1 MVVQCGWK
9 NSWYSFYF
17 HSFFIRVIIKKRSR
31 EGIQHQQPQI
41 GLFVSIA
48 KGEIIRFLNY
58 SSRYHLDYL
67 TDGRGSGCGCGC
79 ASPRELICFHS
90 STFNATLC
98 RRRENKIP
106 PRKGLCLSCLKFM
119 LMMCQ
124 WVTFGRFKF
133 INRMGWHK
141 RRKNEWINI
150 TGSKWK
156 RHFRMMVSHSSA
168 GAPQSPCTRQTK
180 PDRGKPWP
188 ITNSVFLKSL
198 PTKTFWHLKWSA
210 MISLSL
216 GIVFLCKWL
225 SIVIFVGH

>member
-1 MVVQCGWK
+1 MRKIGPKQIDTNLIPRHRRGFKLLFAGTTPFCSISSSVHLKVP
-9 NSWYSFYF
+9 SFLLRHGRAMWVKEF
-17 HSFFIRVIIKKRSR
+17 LIFFLFSLVLHSRHYQEKEQAG

-124 WVTFGRFKF
+124 
-133 INRMGWHK
+133 
-141 RRKNEWINI
+141 
-150 TGSKWK
+150 
-156 RHFRMMVSHSSA
+156 
-168 GAPQSPCTRQTK
+168 
-180 PDRGKPWP
+180 
-188 ITNSVFLKSL
+188 
-198 PTKTFWHLKWSA
+198 
-210 MISLSL
+210 
-216 GIVFLCKWL
+216 
-225 SIVIFVGH
+225 